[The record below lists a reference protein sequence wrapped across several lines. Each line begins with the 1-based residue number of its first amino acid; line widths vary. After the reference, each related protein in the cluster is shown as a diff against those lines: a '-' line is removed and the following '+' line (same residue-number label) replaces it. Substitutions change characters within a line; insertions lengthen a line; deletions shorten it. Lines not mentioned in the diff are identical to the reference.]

1 MFQLSFSSPIG
12 PLTLVQDGEDITR
25 LLWQSPGNGKGSL
38 ELFRAKEQINNY
50 FKGTRKNFS
59 LSLRPYGTKFQNR
72 VWSVLMAI
80 PYGKVKTYGEVAR
93 KLKTSPRAIG
103 NACGQNPI
111 PLIIPC
117 HRVVGASGSLTG
129 YSGGDGLKTKAFLLE
144 HENSQRRLVKW
155 TL

>member
-25 LLWQSPGNGKGSL
+25 LLWQSPENGKGSL
-38 ELFRAKEQINNY
+38 ELFRAKDQINNY

-93 KLKTSPRAIG
+93 TLKTSPRAIG
-103 NACGQNPI
+103 NACGKIPI

-129 YSGGDGLKTKAFLLE
+129 YSGGDGLKTKAFLL
-144 HENSQRRLVKW
+144 
-155 TL
+155 

>member
-38 ELFRAKEQINNY
+38 ELFRAKDQINNY

-59 LSLRPYGTKFQNR
+59 LSLRPCGTKFQNR

-93 KLKTSPRAIG
+93 TLKTSPRAIG
-103 NACGQNPI
+103 NACGKNPI

>member
-12 PLTLVQDGEDITR
+12 PLTLVQDGKDITR
-25 LLWQSPGNGKGSL
+25 LLWKSPGNGKGSL
-38 ELFRAKEQINNY
+38 ELFRARDQINNY

-93 KLKTSPRAIG
+93 TLKTSPRAVG
-103 NACGQNPI
+103 NACGKNPI

-129 YSGGDGLKTKAFLLE
+129 YSGGKGLNTKAFLLE

-155 TL
+155 TQ

>member
-25 LLWQSPGNGKGSL
+25 LLWQSPENGKGSL
-38 ELFRAKEQINNY
+38 ELFRAKDQINNY

-93 KLKTSPRAIG
+93 TLKTSPRAIG
-103 NACGQNPI
+103 NACGKIPI

-144 HENSQRRLVKW
+144 HENSQKRLVK
-155 TL
+155 

>member
-93 KLKTSPRAIG
+93 TLKTSPRAIG
-103 NACGQNPI
+103 NACGKNPI

-129 YSGGDGLKTKAFLLE
+129 YSGGDGLKTKALLLE
-144 HENSQRRLVKW
+144 HENSQRRLVK
-155 TL
+155 

>member
-38 ELFRAKEQINNY
+38 ELFRAKDQINNY
-50 FKGTRKNFS
+50 FKGTSKNFS

-93 KLKTSPRAIG
+93 TLKTSPRAIG
-103 NACGQNPI
+103 NACGKNPI

-129 YSGGDGLKTKAFLLE
+129 YSGGNGPKTKAFLLE
-144 HENSQRRLVKW
+144 HESSQRRLVK
-155 TL
+155 

>member
-25 LLWQSPGNGKGSL
+25 LLWQSLGNGEASL
-38 ELFRAKEQINNY
+38 ELFRARDQIDNY
-50 FKGTRKNFS
+50 FKGTKKNFS
-59 LSLRPYGTKFQNR
+59 LTLRPCGTKFQNR

-93 KLKTSPRAIG
+93 TLKTSPRAIG
-103 NACGQNPI
+103 NACGKNPI

>member
-103 NACGQNPI
+103 NACGKNPI

-144 HENSQRRLVKW
+144 HENSQRRLAK
-155 TL
+155 

>member
-129 YSGGDGLKTKAFLLE
+129 YSGGNGIKTKAFLLE
-144 HENSQRRLVKW
+144 HENSQRRLVK
-155 TL
+155 

>member
-12 PLTLVQDGEDITR
+12 PLTLVQDGKDITR
-25 LLWQSPGNGKGSL
+25 LLWKSPGNGKGSL
-38 ELFRAKEQINNY
+38 ELFRARDQINNY
-50 FKGTRKNFS
+50 FKGTRKKFS

-111 PLIIPC
+111 PLIIPF

-129 YSGGDGLKTKAFLLE
+129 YRGGYGLKTKAFLLE
-144 HENSQRRLVKW
+144 HENSQRRLVK
-155 TL
+155 

>member
-144 HENSQRRLVKW
+144 HENSQRRLVK
-155 TL
+155 